1 MKPWIAYGTDLPLWL
16 LCTLPGKCPR
26 WFDFERATF
35 KPAQRCPVLPKV
47 VSALSDS
54 YESLTWIQLW
64 LNGMKAIQC
73 HLWRKL
79 QAMLCKMRSTV
90 PTPLACTG
98 FGIRQSDL
106 HCVAPSQK
114 YPTSFPSFWEL
125 KTIKKK
131 KHFTKKNYRKIFH
144 IICLREKS
152 GALDLPPHPKKQSLP
167 PGWHI
172 NVFRLGNPY
181 N

>member
-16 LCTLPGKCPR
+16 LCTLPGKCSR
-26 WFDFERATF
+26 RFDFERATF
-35 KPAQRCPVLPKV
+35 KPVQRCPVLPKV
-47 VSALSDS
+47 VPALSDS

-114 YPTSFPSFWEL
+114 NPTSFPSFWEL
-125 KTIKKK
+125 KTIKKRNISLK
-131 KHFTKKNYRKIFH
+131 KLSQDFSYHLSTRKIWCFG
-144 IICLREKS
+144 S
-152 GALDLPPHPKKQSLP
+152 TPSPKKAILTTRMTYKY
-167 PGWHI
+167 
-172 NVFRLGNPY
+172 F
-181 N
+181 

>member
-26 WFDFERATF
+26 WFDFERATL

-47 VSALSDS
+47 VPALSDS

-90 PTPLACTG
+90 PTLLACTG

-114 YPTSFPSFWEL
+114 NPTSFPSFWEL

-131 KHFTKKNYRKIFH
+131 KHFTKKTIARFFISFVY
-144 IICLREKS
+144 EKNLVLWIYPLTQKS
-152 GALDLPPHPKKQSLP
+152 
-167 PGWHI
+167 
-172 NVFRLGNPY
+172 NPY
-181 N
+181 HQDDI